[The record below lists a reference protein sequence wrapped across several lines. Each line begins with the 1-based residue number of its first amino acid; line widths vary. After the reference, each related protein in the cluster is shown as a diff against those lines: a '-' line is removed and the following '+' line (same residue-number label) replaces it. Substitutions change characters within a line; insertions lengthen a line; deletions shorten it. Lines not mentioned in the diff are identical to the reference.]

1 MAGRRGMWYPGT
13 TRAIGGR
20 TSRPKAR
27 GNRAMISGGLI
38 MEQTF
43 GWKNAVV
50 GLALTIVIVCSACA
64 VAFS

>member
-1 MAGRRGMWYPGT
+1 VVPNCGSGDRLRLHEAATLGT
-13 TRAIGGR
+13 KTV
-20 TSRPKAR
+20 
-27 GNRAMISGGLI
+27 ISGGLI

-43 GWKNAVV
+43 GWKNMVV

>member
-1 MAGRRGMWYPGT
+1 MAGRPCMWYSGT
-13 TRAIGGR
+13 TQAIGGR
-20 TSRPKAR
+20 TSRLKAR
-27 GNRAMISGGLI
+27 GQQSMISGGLI

>member
-1 MAGRRGMWYPGT
+1 
-13 TRAIGGR
+13 
-20 TSRPKAR
+20 
-27 GNRAMISGGLI
+27 

-50 GLALTIVIVCSACA
+50 GLALTVVVVASALA

>member
-1 MAGRRGMWYPGT
+1 MVQAVHVCYVRFCPMGAEDYDFRGV
-13 TRAIGGR
+13 
-20 TSRPKAR
+20 
-27 GNRAMISGGLI
+27 I

-50 GLALTIVIVCSACA
+50 GVALTIIIVCSACA

>member
-1 MAGRRGMWYPGT
+1 
-13 TRAIGGR
+13 
-20 TSRPKAR
+20 
-27 GNRAMISGGLI
+27 

-50 GLALTIVIVCSACA
+50 GLGLTLVVVCSALA